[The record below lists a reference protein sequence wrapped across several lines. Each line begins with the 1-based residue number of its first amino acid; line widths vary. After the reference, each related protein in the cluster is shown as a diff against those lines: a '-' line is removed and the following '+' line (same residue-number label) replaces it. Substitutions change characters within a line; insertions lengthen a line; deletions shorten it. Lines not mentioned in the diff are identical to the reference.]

1 MVNDQKAREQLGKRL
16 KEARE
21 KKQLTQ
27 SEVAQLTKISVNYYA
42 RVERGEEDPSLD
54 KLRKIAEILNVTIQL

>member
-1 MVNDQKAREQLGKRL
+1 MVNDKEARVKLGKKL

-21 KKQLTQ
+21 KKEMTQ
-27 SEVAQLTKISVNYYA
+27 SEVATLANIHVNYYA
-42 RVERGEEDPSLD
+42 RVERGEENPSLD